1 MPNSAA
7 RGASGRRLGN
17 QLLGEV
23 HPRARWSGAAL
34 VWGLRG
40 RDLLHSADHCPP
52 LLHPPGTFLLSQA
65 PVWNPEED
73 SVYPGIAQFLGD
85 CSGMSLD
92 ESVYAARH
100 GPVAELSFLLQ
111 CQDSGHRAV
120 PRRQS

>member
-1 MPNSAA
+1 MPNSVA
-7 RGASGRRLGN
+7 RGASGCRLGN

-73 SVYPGIAQFLGD
+73 SVYPGIAQFSGD
-85 CSGMSLD
+85 CFGMSLD

-100 GPVAELSFLLQ
+100 GPVAELPFLLQ
-111 CQDSGHRAV
+111 CQDPGQRAV
-120 PRRQS
+120 PWG